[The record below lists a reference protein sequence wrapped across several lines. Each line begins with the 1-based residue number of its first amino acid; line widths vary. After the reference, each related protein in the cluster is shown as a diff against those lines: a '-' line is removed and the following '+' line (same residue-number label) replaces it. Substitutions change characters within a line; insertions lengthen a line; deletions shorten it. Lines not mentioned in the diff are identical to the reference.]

1 MTPPISRCGS
11 FMFTFTLVTVSLI
24 LSHDSTT
31 VSAFCPKVSI
41 LASKSTTHLHRHG
54 IPASARTV
62 FSGRTANTLLALKES
77 PIETTD
83 DDSSTASSNTTISD
97 TKKSKTKFSLATALF
112 CGGLAF
118 DTYVEPPSNSS
129 RWEKGS
135 QGLKVAFLSTAFTR
149 QIYKGLVEIAV
160 ERITGLPDDESAT
173 ERLLSGNG
181 VDACLLVAAL
191 EGSWKEDVN
200 MLEQEQ
206 FHEGVI
212 ELSGAAHVGRS
223 STAWANVDE
232 KRSQQN
238 TKQRGTALPYHI
250 KASWGSNGGTAVWP
264 EPEPF
269 YLYLQDPATAR
280 LVFTV
285 LDADKLGFGTAVGS
299 TYKKL
304 KELIPVAALAQEELV
319 EQLKGELLEQ
329 VKAGNLDLIDDAG
342 KIQLGA
348 KSWHGELPLT
358 SKPRKK
364 DKNSQI
370 IAGAAAGAMVA
381 GPMGAAAGALMGRF
395 YESKVQGKIQARIR
409 YLPIPQT
416 PVARKKYTVLGG
428 MPGINWGAVV
438 ERYRKRP
445 GVDIPEDSPV
455 RVEDLEHCFFINHEE
470 TGACCALYRSL
481 EKKLIVI
488 SFRGTCA
495 PIDLLTDATIAQDAW
510 VAGEDYKDPLIAK
523 VHNGFRDSLDSIS
536 RRLKEL
542 VLAAVGPGEELSDY
556 DILVTGHSLGAALAT
571 LFTADIGQYG
581 VDAGRGLPQLIPSE
595 PWWKSIATTL
605 MGQEAQD
612 ATINEPPRPKSLR
625 MYNYGSPR
633 VGNEAFADLFD
644 ALRDEG
650 FIDQAYRVVNGEDV
664 VARLPRTVNALVLG
678 NVGYE
683 HVGTTVLVTPPQND
697 TSSTGTAITAPL
709 RIWVEG
715 ESDDSKCPVR
725 DGVSMSSPTIGGS
738 LLGDLYN
745 ATREG
750 FNEESPMSWGKISDA
765 ASKVTARFKTLSAS
779 DVASV
784 LGIDRSFTEREIKL
798 VQSLLQGKALAH
810 HMEDQY
816 YATLGAAASE
826 EA

>member
-1 MTPPISRCGS
+1 MSLL
-11 FMFTFTLVTVSLI
+11 LVVSLL
-24 LSHDSTT
+24 LSHDFTT
-31 VSAFCPKVSI
+31 VSAFVSKASL
-41 LASKSTTHLHRHG
+41 LASKSTTHLNRH
-54 IPASARTV
+54 A
-62 FSGRTANTLLALKES
+62 GRNTLLALNEGS
-77 PIETTD
+77 SSIETTG
-83 DDSSTASSNTTISD
+83 DDSTGASIS
-97 TKKSKTKFSLATALF
+97 KSKKADNKFSLATALF

-135 QGLKVAFLSTAFTR
+135 QGLQVAFLSTAFTR

-238 TKQRGTALPYHI
+238 KKKNGAALPYHI

-285 LDADKLGFGTAVGS
+285 LDADKLAFGTAVGS
-299 TYKKL
+299 TFKKL
-304 KELIPVAALAQEELV
+304 KELIPVAALAPADLV
-319 EQLKGELLEQ
+319 EHLKGELLAQ
-329 VKAGNLDLIDDAG
+329 VKAGNLDLISDAG

-348 KSWHGELPLT
+348 KAWQGELPLT

-370 IAGAAAGAMVA
+370 MAGAAAGAMVA

-416 PVARKKYTVLGG
+416 PVERKKYTVLGG

-438 ERYRKRP
+438 ERYRKRTD
-445 GVDIPEDSPV
+445 VVLTEDSPV
-455 RVEDLEHCFFINHEE
+455 QVEDLEHCFFINHEE

-481 EKKLIVI
+481 EKKLIVV

-595 PWWKSIATTL
+595 PWWKSIATTI
-605 MGQEAQD
+605 MGQEAQEVD
-612 ATINEPPRPKSLR
+612 IEPPRPKSLR

-633 VGNEAFADLFD
+633 VGNDAFADLFD

-650 FIDQAYRVVNGEDV
+650 LIDQAYRVVNGEDV

-683 HVGTTVLVTPPQND
+683 HVGTTVLVTQPQND
-697 TSSTGTAITAPL
+697 TSSSDADVDTIMVDKPAM

-725 DGVSMSSPTIGGS
+725 DGVSTSSPMMEGS

-750 FNEESPMSWGKISDA
+750 FDETSPMSWEKLTGA
-765 ASKVTARFKTLSAS
+765 ASKVTARIKTLSAT

-784 LGIDRSFTEREIKL
+784 LGIDRDFTEREIKL

-816 YATLGAAASE
+816 YATLGAAADE